1 MSIDSDVIFIRNETK
16 YMRDYV
22 VEVIWV
28 TWTITIVLV
37 MGGVEPSLSNRFPFS
52 RQDQLV
58 NPHMQA
64 GDDIAGFSLVREK
77 G

>member
-1 MSIDSDVIFIRNETK
+1 MIFIRNETK
-16 YMRDYV
+16 DMWDYV
-22 VEVIWV
+22 VEVSWV
-28 TWTITIVLV
+28 TESMTIVLV
-37 MGGVEPSLSNRFPFS
+37 MGGVEPSLSNRFSFS

-64 GDDIAGFSLVREK
+64 GDDIAGFSLVRIK